1 MTTMKNRVQL
11 IGHLGK
17 DPEVKLFDKDRK
29 RASFSIATNES
40 YKNQK
45 GEKVTQTEWHN
56 VVAWGTTASFIEN
69 YLNKGIYIGLE
80 GKISNRVYE
89 SKGEKKYIT
98 EIVANDIVILSSK
111 KED

>member
-17 DPEVKLFDKDRK
+17 DPEVKLFEKDRK
-29 RASFSIATNES
+29 RATFSIATNES

-45 GEKVTQTEWHN
+45 GEKITQTEWHN
-56 VVAWGTTASFIEN
+56 VVAWGKTASFIESF
-69 YLNKGIYIGLE
+69 LNKGLQIGLE

-89 SKGEKKYIT
+89 ANGEKKYIT
-98 EIVANDIVILSSK
+98 EIIANEIVILSPK